1 MNNKIR
7 VPQVLVID
15 EEGRQLGRMSVR
27 EALDHAQARNL
38 DLVEVNPAAKPPV
51 CRLMDYGKYKYMQ
64 SKAERDNRVKRKPQ
78 ELREVKVRPK
88 IDDHDFEVKVKTVQR
103 LIEDGD
109 RVKIT
114 LRFRGREIVHTDLAQ
129 NLLKDMFESVQD
141 VAMIVQRPLMEGRQ
155 MIMVL
160 APKTGAAQPQS
171 KPQAPKTQPQAAPNA
186 PQASAE

>member
-1 MNNKIR
+1 M
-7 VPQVLVID
+7 PQVLVID